1 MLYPSQRSGRRWA
14 GSQTPD
20 KSPRLQMLFPAIG
33 RGTTSSQSLHRRL
46 DLAFTGMIEYL
57 ATIMYSEILRT
68 LVRPPAPQVIER
80 LQLPDWRRSVCH
92 LALSNSSAV
101 LVVLAMMMVVFQ
113 VGCGTTRSQEATE
126 QLVLSSAVDNSI
138 AAIDFRPLTGQRVY
152 FDDTYIKGAKT
163 PSWVN
168 GDYVISSLRQ
178 QIMAAGCLLQD
189 KADTADIVIEGRVG
203 TLGSDDHRVTYG
215 VPENNVLGVAAT
227 FLSPIPAR
235 APTMP
240 EIAVA
245 RRDAREGAAK
255 VAAFAYHRETRQPLW
270 QSGISKS
277 IATSQNT
284 WVMGVGP
291 FQGGS
296 IRDSSKVA
304 RNEAKTGAGYVRNGK
319 DVNHRPPVSYSAE
332 MRFDNGW
339 PLNGRPVPIATPPA
353 VASKPDLPPEL
364 TRRPT
369 DAESGLMGEPVV
381 NGVVDQPQTP
391 SIQR

>member
-1 MLYPSQRSGRRWA
+1 MCSEN
-14 GSQTPD
+14 
-20 KSPRLQMLFPAIG
+20 PRHLDRTRVPPEIGLF
-33 RGTTSSQSLHRRL
+33 
-46 DLAFTGMIEYL
+46 
-57 ATIMYSEILRT
+57 
-68 LVRPPAPQVIER
+68 
-80 LQLPDWRRSVCH
+80 QLPDPVRFVWHCTAS
-92 LALSNSSAV
+92 LASTLSITWAAF
-101 LVVLAMMMVVFQ
+101 LVVFSL
-113 VGCGTTRSQEATE
+113 GCGTTRTQEATE

-138 AAIDFRPLTGQRVY
+138 AAIDFRPLTGQRVF
-152 FDDTYIKGAKT
+152 FDDTYIKSAKSPT
-163 PSWVN
+163 WVN

-178 QIMAAGCLLQD
+178 QIMAAGCLLQE
-189 KADTADIVIEGRVG
+189 KVDTADIVIEGRVG

-227 FLSPIPAR
+227 FLSPVPAR

-255 VAAFAYHRETRQPLW
+255 VAAFAYHRESRQPLW
-270 QSGISKS
+270 QSGISQS

-284 WVMGVGP
+284 WVLGVGP

-304 RNEAKTGAGYVRNGK
+304 RKEAKDGAGYVRNGK
-319 DVNHRPPVSYSAE
+319 NVNQRPPVNYSAE
-332 MRFDNGW
+332 MRFNNGW
-339 PLNGRPVPIATPPA
+339 PLNGRPVPIASPPA

-364 TRRPT
+364 TSRPT
-369 DAESGLMGEPVV
+369 DAESSLMGDPVG
-381 NGVVDQPQTP
+381 NGVVDPTQTP